1 MEDTTWSAILERLL
15 VALHANSEA
24 ALGPKLGISS
34 QAIYNAKKKQQVP
47 PAWVFQAA
55 KTYGVSADWIF
66 FGRKN
71 TLCDTKKDEIA
82 KDSSIICDVDLR
94 LIPMV
99 EARIS
104 AGQGSLETSGKS
116 ERSYAF
122 RMDFLLRKGNPEQMV
137 MMRVAGDS
145 MEPEIYD
152 GDVVL
157 LDQSQR
163 DVLPGRI
170 YAVGFEDAIYLKR
183 IDKEPGK
190 VILKSMNPNYRPVTL
205 DVREDCA
212 EQFRVIG
219 KVLWSGREYR

>member
-1 MEDTTWSAILERLL
+1 MKDTIIDTMVLDRILEVLNL
-15 VALHANSEA
+15 KNDSELA
-24 ALGPKLGISS
+24 RFIGISS
-34 QAIYNAKKKQQVP
+34 QAVSKARNTGKVP
-47 PAWVFQAA
+47 PQWVLGLASRFNLS
-55 KTYGVSADWIF
+55 TDFLF
-66 FGRKN
+66 FGCERGIGK
-71 TLCDTKKDEIA
+71 EESQP
-82 KDSSIICDVDLR
+82 SSIGVCDVDLR

-104 AGQGSLETSGKS
+104 AGQGSFETSGKS

-122 RMDFLLRKGNPEQMV
+122 RMDFLLRKGDPDQMI

-145 MEPEIYD
+145 MEPEIHD

-190 VILKSMNPNYRPVTL
+190 VILKSMNPNYRPVML